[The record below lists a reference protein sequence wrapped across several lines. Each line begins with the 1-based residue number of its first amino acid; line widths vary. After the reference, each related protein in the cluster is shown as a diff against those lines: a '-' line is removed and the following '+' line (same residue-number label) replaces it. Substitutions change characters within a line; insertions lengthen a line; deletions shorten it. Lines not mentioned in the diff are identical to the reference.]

1 VALRRR
7 PVALSAVL
15 VTGMSG
21 VGKSSALAE
30 LRKRGFE
37 AVDTDEPGW
46 TEWSDD
52 EDGYVWREER
62 MAELLARKRE
72 VPLFVSGTVSNQG
85 RFYPQFDAVVLLSAP
100 ADVLLQRI
108 ATRTTNDYG
117 KNDEERKLVLEHI
130 AEVEPLLRET
140 CTHEIDASQ
149 PLDKVVAE
157 LIARAGPPAARLGRA
172 AHQHT
177 VEAERPQ

>member
-1 VALRRR
+1 MAFRRR

-21 VGKSSALAE
+21 GGKSSALAE

-46 TEWSDD
+46 TEWSDE

-62 MAELLARKRE
+62 IAELLARKRE

-100 ADVLLQRI
+100 AEVLLQRI
-108 ATRTTNDYG
+108 GTRTTNDYG

-130 AEVEPLLRET
+130 AEVEPLLRAT
-140 CTHEIDASQ
+140 CTHEIDANRS
-149 PLDKVVAE
+149 LDRVVEE
-157 LIARAGPPAARLGRA
+157 LIAITGPPAARLGRA
-172 AHQHT
+172 AHEHAAE
-177 VEAERPQ
+177 EARPQ